1 MKRRQTELREWRR
14 LWTIL
19 GVLLCLQP
27 MRLAAQAESL
37 DLSTSA
43 GRDKFNQAVK
53 LHNEGVLLFE
63 KQDYAVAQ
71 QKFKDALAL
80 NPDFAEAH
88 CNYGNTLMNSG
99 QYEEALS
106 EFKRATELKP
116 SLSVAWEDLGTCFQ
130 TVGKTPD
137 AVEAYKKYLSID
149 PAGQHASK
157 IRSTVALLENEIKR
171 TSNSLVSNG
180 PNDYLGDATQN
191 GMTRWS
197 PDLMPLKVYIKNG
210 AAVPNFRPEFVDIL
224 KQAFADWSQGSSG
237 KVTFVFTDDENSANI
252 VCSWTNN
259 PKEMMSSAEGGHAM
273 VIPDA
278 QGILKSIVILLTVNP
293 SGAVVTEKFARRVD
307 LHEIGHAL
315 GLLGHSKN
323 PDDIMFSSLPP
334 GDLDCALN
342 ERDKNTIIALYSCD
356 PSKVASRPLDV
367 SRLMMSGDPTS
378 TVMRTVKLNAE
389 ASEAMKNKSFAI
401 AVAKLEEAHKLDPS
415 NQIINSNLGSAYAN
429 CAVIAFMLRNF
440 PQADKYFSQALPL
453 LEKGTNKANYLA
465 VLKNYCSMLRL
476 TQRASEADKISK
488 RIKALESKN

>member
-1 MKRRQTELREWRR
+1 
-14 LWTIL
+14 
-19 GVLLCLQP
+19 V
-27 MRLAAQAESL
+27 
-37 DLSTSA
+37 
-43 GRDKFNQAVK
+43 
-53 LHNEGVLLFE
+53 
-63 KQDYAVAQ
+63 
-71 QKFKDALAL
+71 
-80 NPDFAEAH
+80 
-88 CNYGNTLMNSG
+88 
-99 QYEEALS
+99 
-106 EFKRATELKP
+106 
-116 SLSVAWEDLGTCFQ
+116 
-130 TVGKTPD
+130 
-137 AVEAYKKYLSID
+137 AYKKYLSID
-149 PAGQHASK
+149 PTGQHASK

-171 TSNSLVSNG
+171 TSNSVVSNG

-197 PDLMPLKVYIKNG
+197 PDLMPLKIYIKNG
-210 AAVPNFRPEFVDIL
+210 SAVPNFRPEFVDIL
-224 KQAFADWSQGSSG
+224 KQAFDDWSKGSNG
-237 KVTFVFTDDENSANI
+237 KVTFVYTDDENSANI

-278 QGILKSIVILLTVNP
+278 NGILKSIVVLLTLNP
-293 SGAVVTEKFARRVD
+293 SGAAVTEKFARRVD

-334 GDLDCALN
+334 ADLDCALN

-389 ASEAMKNKSFAI
+389 ASQAMKNKSFAT
-401 AVAKLEEAHKLDPS
+401 AVAKLEEAHKLDPN

-440 PQADKYFSQALPL
+440 PQADKYFNQALPL
-453 LEKGTNKANYLA
+453 LEKGSNRANYLA
-465 VLKNYCSMLRL
+465 VLKNYCSMLQL
-476 TQRASEADKISK
+476 THRASEADKISK
-488 RIKALESKN
+488 RLKALESKN